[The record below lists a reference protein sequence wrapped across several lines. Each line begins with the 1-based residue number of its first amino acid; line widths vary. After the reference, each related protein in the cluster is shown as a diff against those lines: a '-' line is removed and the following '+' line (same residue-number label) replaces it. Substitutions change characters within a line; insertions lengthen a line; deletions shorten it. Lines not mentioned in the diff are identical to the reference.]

1 MSEAQEQPYV
11 VSIED
16 LIARSS
22 EKDFVSS
29 DKIFSELMQGKID
42 AAMEQEKIR
51 MAGEIYNGLDPEE
64 MEAPAEYDEDQ
75 GELDLEDEEE
85 QIEMDLESE
94 EEPEMELESF
104 LIV

>member
-1 MSEAQEQPYV
+1 MSEAQQEEPHV

-16 LIARSS
+16 LIASS
-22 EKDFVSS
+22 TEKDFVSS

-51 MAGEIYNGLDPEE
+51 MAGQVYNGLEPEE
-64 MEAPAEYDEDQ
+64 MELEADDDQ
-75 GELDLEDEEE
+75 LELDLEDEEE
-85 QIEMDLESE
+85 QLEMELESE

-104 LIV
+104 LIL